1 MKRLIILFF
10 VFYIFL
16 NCYSQ
21 QNDTAKYQ
29 IDGKYYTQQQLDSM
43 QAKLIELKKKEAEY
57 VSEKDIT
64 LKDTISEKYVYVLLM
79 GYGSP
84 LSFNVKIEIDYGQA
98 VDYWS
103 WNNQKILRD
112 ETGKAIKFNSMV
124 DAMNYM
130 GSLGW
135 EFVQAYAY
143 SVPGV
148 FGTQMV
154 YHYLFKQQVKNQ

>member
-1 MKRLIILFF
+1 MKRLIIFLFGLF
-10 VFYIFL
+10 VFS

-21 QNDTAKYQ
+21 QADTARYL
-29 IDGKYYTQQQLDSM
+29 IDGKYYTQQQLDSI
-43 QAKLIELKKKEAEY
+43 QARLIQLKKNEAEF
-57 VSEKDIT
+57 VSEKDIS
-64 LKDTISEKYVYVLLM
+64 LKDTISEKYVYALLM
-79 GYGSP
+79 GYGNP
-84 LSFNVKIEIDYGQA
+84 LSFKVKIEIDYGQA

-148 FGTQMV
+148 LGTQMV
-154 YHYLFKQQVKNQ
+154 YHYLFKQKVKNQ